1 MSINARQF
9 PIDLTGKSARN
20 LIQNETR
27 NTSSDEQRIFV
38 PSGGVYFTESFVMF
52 NGTSGARLRPDID
65 YRCVHLSN
73 DASMASGKQCCCVV
87 MILNKRIPS
96 VKFTYQVIGGH
107 YSDTIP
113 TLRQIL
119 EGTDFNSLTKV
130 SWGTQIYGKPETF
143 PAAAHRHPGSEFG
156 DWKRFHVALTAIY
169 HAIINKTSGAWSS
182 VYAYIDATYN
192 DAINRL
198 NNRMDNEF
206 VNRTEY
212 VGLIQS
218 HIHNL
223 NIKIDEL
230 KNEVVALDNV
240 ATDTF
245 NTKITE
251 LEKKIQSNKTLITEQ
266 GVTLDEIVKLVE
278 THHNKVEVKINEI
291 IELLRTRIIPNIKTE
306 QQLTEFIKGLIDSGE
321 LDVAPN
327 PLKTYVVTVTAPK
340 PLLDPVNATT
350 FTVTA
355 NINTVNAVVRAK
367 VRKPDNTEELKAVTL
382 TNGRG
387 TFSFSPPA
395 NVQGGNQLEV
405 TMEAIE
411 VGNRTLGTTIFRYD
425 EPIKKFSVTVENP
438 GTTGIPYLGGTAQF
452 KVVASRTDVS
462 QTGMTLIVKYR
473 GMARYDQRE
482 TDFTEIIERR
492 QFNLVNGVATIDIPM
507 KVTQGNIEVVAEVEG
522 LATNSTSGTTSYGR
536 NTFRTKAPLPKVT
549 GRITNVTIDGSPL
562 GDDIA
567 GKVIMTDD
575 ASELETGVNYR
586 FEFIRSELNK
596 HPIELRQTFEGS
608 TSTTLF
614 MVNELATKYSA
625 NGSTNKGESITI
637 TLVDLAYPEGSNV
650 IATRTIT
657 VEKRY
662 NGGSVGPLI
671 INTQPV
677 PETSSAFFDSNE
689 QVSTAERYTLSARAL
704 PPVSNEDSVLVAK
717 TGDIVVEV
725 KPRVST
731 TVSRLLLIGYNHTDG
746 TKHTFTQ
753 PLSFSGTTAVSVMFK
768 KPEGMKDDYLYFCV
782 IDESRSGFAR
792 NRTYFETT
800 PYKAK
805 VVTPTSSQL
814 ATSFDI
820 VNASS
825 NLTLQPNTTFITQG
839 NITTFDLRL
848 KTGQVLPRGDIE
860 SVSVTAV
867 PEQTGVMV
875 YPANNNVDLKAG
887 DYVSRIVL
895 TNLTTLTT
903 VNVAVKL
910 HSGATTFS
918 TFNTSFKVS

>member
-212 VGLIQS
+212 TGLIQS
-218 HIHNL
+218 HVHNL

-245 NTKITE
+245 NAKIAE
-251 LEKKIQSNKTLITEQ
+251 LEKKIQANKTSISEQ
-266 GVTLDEIVKLVE
+266 GLTLTEIAKLVE
-278 THHNKVEVKINEI
+278 AHHNKVEVKINEI
-291 IELLRTRIIPNIKTE
+291 IELLRTRIMVNLKTDE
-306 QQLTEFIKGLIDSGE
+306 QLKEFIKGLVDSGE
-321 LDVAPN
+321 LDIAPN
-327 PLKTYVVTVTAPK
+327 PLKTYTVEVTAPGT
-340 PLLDPVNATT
+340 LLNPTNATT

-355 NINTVNAVVRAK
+355 NVNAVNAVVRARI
-367 VRKPDNTEELKAVTL
+367 RKPDGSEETKAVSL
-382 TNGRG
+382 TNGVGR
-387 TFSFSPPA
+387 FSFTPPA
-395 NVQGGNQLEV
+395 NVQGGNTLEV
-405 TMEAIE
+405 TVESNE
-411 VGNRTLGTTIFRYD
+411 TGNRLLGTANFRYD
-425 EPIKKFSVTVENP
+425 DPIKKFSVTIENP
-438 GTTGIPYLGGTAQF
+438 GTAGIPYLGGTAQF

-482 TDFTEIIERR
+482 TDFTVIVERR
-492 QFNLVNGVATIDIPM
+492 QFNLANGIATIDIPM
-507 KVTQGNIEVVAEVEG
+507 KETQGNIEVVAEVEG
-522 LATNSTSGTTSYGR
+522 LATNSISGTTSYGR

-549 GRITNVTIDGSPL
+549 GRIANVTVDDTPIADG
-562 GDDIA
+562 IA
-567 GKVIMTDD
+567 GTVIMVDD
-575 ASELETGVNYR
+575 ASDLETGVNYR
-586 FEFIRSELNK
+586 YEFIMGESNRHPVEIRYSYGSEQLK
-596 HPIELRQTFEGS
+596 S
-608 TSTTLF
+608 LF
-614 MVNELATKYSA
+614 MVRELAAKYS
-625 NGSTNKGESITI
+625 STASVGPADTINITI
-637 TLVDLAYPEGSNV
+637 VDLAYPEGSNV

-662 NGGSVGPLI
+662 NGGVGPI
-671 INTQPV
+671 VVQPLPI
-677 PETSSAFFDSNE
+677 PETSSTFFSSNE
-689 QVSTAERYTLSARAL
+689 QASTAERYTLSARAL
-704 PPVSNEDSVLVAK
+704 PPVSNEPAVLVAK

-725 KPRVST
+725 KPRTST

-753 PLSFSGTTAVSVMFK
+753 PLSFTGTTAVSVMFK

-782 IDESRSGFAR
+782 IDESRSGFTR
-792 NRTYFETT
+792 NRTFFETT

-805 VVTPTSSQL
+805 VVTPTGSQL
-814 ATSFDI
+814 ATTFEI
-820 VNASS
+820 VNAAS
-825 NLTLQPNTTFITQG
+825 NIALEPNTTFITQG
-839 NITTFDLRL
+839 VITTFELRL

-860 SVSVTAV
+860 SVSVTAT
-867 PEQTGVMV
+867 PEQTGIMT
-875 YPANNNVDLKAG
+875 YPASNVDLKAG
-887 DYVSRIVL
+887 DAVSKIVL